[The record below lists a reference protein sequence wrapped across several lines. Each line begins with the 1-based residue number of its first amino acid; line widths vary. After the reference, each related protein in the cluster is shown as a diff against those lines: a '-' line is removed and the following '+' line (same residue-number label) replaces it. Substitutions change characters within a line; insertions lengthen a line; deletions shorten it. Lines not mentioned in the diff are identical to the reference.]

1 MEKLTFN
8 IPDLHCEGCADR
20 TTNILERLDGV
31 NNTNVAFDDKSAEV
45 EFDPEQ
51 ASFEDFK
58 NALAKA
64 NYTAE
69 RKSTAKTEK

>member
-1 MEKLTFN
+1 MEKLTFD

-20 TTNILERLDGV
+20 SANILEHLNGV
-31 NNTNVAFDDKSAEV
+31 ENANVTFDDKSAEV
-45 EFDPEQ
+45 EFDPDQ

-58 NALAKA
+58 EALAKA

-69 RKSTAKTEK
+69 RKSTAQTEK